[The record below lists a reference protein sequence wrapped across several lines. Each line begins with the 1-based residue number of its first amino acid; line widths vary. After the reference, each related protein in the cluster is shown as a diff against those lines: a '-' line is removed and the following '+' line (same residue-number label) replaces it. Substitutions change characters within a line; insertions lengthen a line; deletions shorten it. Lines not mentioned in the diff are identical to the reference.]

1 VQSIFTGDHRNTAI
15 VEPRNASSPALTK
28 SR

>member
-1 VQSIFTGDHRNTAI
+1 MQSIFTGDHRNAAI
-15 VEPRNASSPALTK
+15 VEPRAASSPALTK